1 HPDNPAYVI
10 FTSGSTGR
18 PKGVAVSHAAI
29 HNQTTWMLSEYPM
42 SVEDVYLQK
51 TATTFDVSLWGYF
64 MPLRAGATLAVAT
77 PDGHRDPAYLAET
90 IAAQRVTVTDFV
102 PSMLTVFA
110 AHTPAGSVPTLR
122 DVFAI
127 GEALPPETVAAMRAV
142 TPATVHNLYGPT
154 EAAVSITYRP
164 ATGDER
170 GSVPIGVPQWNSQVY
185 VLDSRLRPVPAGVA
199 GELYLAGDQLAR
211 GYITRPD
218 LTSDRFVANPFG
230 GMNGGGANG
239 ERMYRTGDLVV
250 WRDGGVLEYI
260 GRTDFQVKFRG
271 QRIELGD
278 IESALLAQPS
288 VSQAVALVV
297 PSDLGDQLVAYVVPA
312 PGASIDQ
319 GPLLATAGQTLPAYM
334 IPAAVVALDAFP
346 LNTSGKLDRKALPQP
361 TFARREFRAPST
373 PIEEIVAGVFA
384 DVLGVA
390 RVGADDDFFALG
402 GNSLIA
408 TQVIAR
414 LGAAVG
420 TRVPM
425 RALFETPTVAAL
437 AAAVESQAHGVRT
450 AELGSIERPERIPL
464 SLAQQ
469 RMWFLN
475 RFDQQSAAYNVPI
488 AVRLTGD
495 LHVPALR
502 AAIGDLVA
510 RHEVLRTVYPEVPL
524 SESAGGASGAV
535 QVILP
540 PGQAVP
546 ELEVRTVAPEAIEAA
561 VIEFFSTGFDVTTE
575 VPLRVV
581 LFETDSAAREYVL
594 AMVIHHIAGDGSS
607 AGPLTRDL
615 VTAYAARA
623 AGEAPGWA
631 PLAVQ
636 YADYSV
642 WQRAVLGSEDDAES
656 LAAKQI
662 GYWKSALADLPEQLD
677 LPSDRPRPA
686 TQSFAGGKVDI
697 HIDADMHRA
706 LVELARAEGA
716 TLFMVVHTA
725 FAVLLSRLSG
735 TEDIAIGT
743 PMAGRGEAALDDLIG
758 MFMNTLVFR
767 TRADAGA
774 AFTELLARQRET
786 DIQAFANADVPFER
800 LVEVLNP
807 ARSTARHPLFQMGLS
822 FQNIAL
828 PTLELPGLTVGGM
841 DIDTEQSQFDLHLIV
856 SDRYDESGAPAG
868 IGGFLTYASDL
879 FDEST
884 VQGFVDRLVRLFG
897 EIIAAPQTPIGDLE
911 LLDGGERDRILVEW
925 NDTRHEV
932 APELLLDGYRRAVAE
947 HPDRVAVAYEGHELT
962 YREFD
967 ERVNILARRLI
978 YQDVGP
984 ESLVGLAVR
993 RSLDLVVG
1001 MYAIITAGGAYVPLD
1016 PDHPAE
1022 RIAHVLETAQ
1032 PVCVLSTTADAVP
1045 VPGDIPVLHM
1055 DTVDLD
1061 GFDGTPVQAD
1071 ELLEPV
1077 HPDNPA
1083 YVIFTSGSTG
1093 RPKGVAVSHAA
1104 IHNQTTWM
1112 LAEYPMGAD
1121 DVYFQ
1126 KTATTFDVSLWGYFM
1141 PLRAGAKLVVATHD
1155 GHRDPRYI
1163 AETIA
1168 AQRVTVTDFVPSML
1182 TVFATQTPS
1191 GSLPSLRDVFV
1202 IGEAL
1207 PPETV
1212 AALRSVSDA
1221 AVHNLYGPTEAAVS
1235 ITYWPATGEERSSVP
1250 IGLPQWNSRVYV
1262 LDSRLRPVPAGVP
1275 GELYLA
1281 GDQLARGY
1289 VARPDLTSDRFVA
1302 DPFGDVGALGGG
1314 RMYRTGDLVVW
1325 RDGGVLEYIGR
1336 TDFQVKFRGQRI
1348 ELGEIESALLA
1359 QPSVSQAVALVLPS
1373 ELGDQLVAYVVP
1385 APGAAIDQDELLA
1398 AAAETLPA
1406 YMLPGAIVALDAFPL
1421 NTSGKLDRKALPEP
1435 TFTQREF
1442 RAPSTPVEELVA
1454 GVFAE
1459 VLGVERIGAD
1469 DDFFT
1474 LGGNSLIATQVVAR
1488 LSAALEARVPVRD
1501 LFEYSTVAALAARVA
1516 QHAGSGGRPALVAG
1530 QRPDRV
1536 PLSLAQQR
1544 MWFLNRFDQQ
1554 SAAYH
1559 VPVAVRLS
1567 GDLDVDALQ
1576 AAVRDLVER
1585 HEILRTIYPDADG
1598 IAHQV
1603 VLPADRAVPDL
1614 TPVDVAPEALR
1625 DTIAE
1630 LISTGFDVTAE
1641 VPLRARLLRVADAT
1655 GSRSNARRDD
1665 VGAEGSTDAT
1675 EYVLVFVAHH
1685 IAADGWSM
1693 GPLTR
1698 DVMLAYSARSTGEA
1712 PAWTPMPVQYA
1723 DFSVWQR
1730 TVLGSEDDPESLISA
1745 QADYW
1750 RTALAD
1756 LPDELNLPADR
1767 PRPTVPSYAGGRV
1780 VFPIDTE
1787 LRAALRQIAAEQ
1799 NTTLFMVVHAA
1810 LAVFLARLSGT
1821 EDIAVGSPI
1830 AGRGEA
1836 ELDEMI
1842 GMFVNTVVLRT
1853 EVRGQRSF
1861 RDLLTRARDTDLQ
1874 AFAHADIPF
1883 ERLVELL
1890 QPERSTA
1897 RHPLFQVALSFENL
1911 PETAFELPGLRVGA
1925 VEFDAGIEKFDL
1937 SLTVREAAD
1946 GSRMLAEFSFARD
1959 LFDEATV
1966 EGFAGRFTRLLR
1978 AIAADPEAAVGG
1990 IDILDAA
1997 ERAEVV
2003 SRTGGPAVPAR
2014 TLPELLAEAVSR
2026 DPEAPAVIFRDVR
2039 LTYGELDQRSNR
2051 LARLLIERG
2060 LGTEDFVAIA
2070 IPRSSDSYFAEWG
2083 VTKSG
2088 AAFVPIDPTYPSDR
2102 IEHMLTDSGAPV
2114 GLTVSSVRADL
2125 PDSVEWLVLD
2135 ELELEQYSDAA
2146 VSDDDRLRPVRPENL
2161 AYVIYTSGSTGVPK
2175 GVVVPHAGLA
2185 NLSAE
2190 QVERYNLDSDSR
2202 TLHFSSPS
2210 FDASI
2215 MELLLAIGP
2224 AGALVVV
2231 PTGVFG
2237 GEELYELIRREQVT
2251 HLFITPAALAT
2262 FDPTGLDSLR
2272 VLAVG
2277 GEAYSPELLAKWA
2290 IPLGEDG
2297 PVRAF
2302 HNVYG
2307 PTETTVVV
2315 NIGEPLLPGD
2325 ALTIGAPNRGVRSLV
2340 LDSRLQPVPDGVAGE
2355 LYMSGPQV
2363 TRGYHARAG
2372 LTSDKFVANPYIP
2385 GERMYRTGD
2394 VVRWKARELRDG
2406 EIEHRLEYVGRSDF
2420 QVKVRGF
2427 RIELGEIDS
2436 ALTSHETVD
2445 FAVTVGHRTDVS
2457 STILVSYVHAAA
2469 GQTVDAAQL
2478 TEHISVTL
2486 PEYMVPTSIMV
2497 LDEIPLTPVGK
2508 LDRRAL
2514 PEPVF
2519 TAREFR
2525 APASETEALIA
2536 EVFADVLGVDR
2547 VGVDDSFFALGGDSI
2562 LSIQLVSRAKARG
2575 LNFSPRDVFEQ
2586 RTAAGLAEVAALGAG
2601 VERSQLTELPG
2612 GGVGEIPVLPV
2623 MTHFLSSGSS
2633 YQRFSQSMTLRLP
2646 DGIDRATLVA
2656 TIGAVFDHHDVLRS
2670 RLRGDV
2676 ENGWEFEALERGAVD
2691 VDALVHRVEVSA
2703 DIADDE
2709 LTRLA
2714 SAEYDAALGR
2724 LDPANAAMVQFVWF
2738 AFDGTARRDVLMIAG
2753 HHFVV
2758 DGVSWRI
2765 LIPDF
2770 AVAWSQLVAGQ
2781 PVALP
2786 ANGTSMRR
2794 WAHALVEE
2802 ASAADRVAELPFWQE
2817 VSTTPDPLVGS
2828 RAFDPAVDTNA
2839 TVERIQV
2846 TLPADVTD
2854 AVLTAVPG
2862 QYHGGVNDGLLSAL
2876 AMAIA
2881 KWRGEKSGSS
2891 ALIRLEGHGREEE
2904 VVPGADLSRT
2914 VGWFTSVYPV
2924 RLDLAGAD
2932 LNDAFDGGNS
2942 VGRIVKSVKEQL
2954 LAVPDKGLGFGLL
2967 RYLNP
2972 ETGAQLHNV
2981 GQISFN
2987 YLGRVSAGDVPEQL
3001 GELGWVPVADL
3012 GEVSGLMDADMPAN
3026 GVVDI
3031 NAIVTDGD
3039 EGPQLNATFA
3049 YPSGLLTADRVQEFA
3064 DLWVAALT
3072 ALAGHARR
3080 PGAGGFT
3087 PSDLALVRATQ
3098 SDVEGWERQ
3107 FPDLVDVWP
3116 LSTLQSGLLFHALLT
3131 QSTFDVYTIQAV
3143 VNLGG
3148 TLDTARLRVAAQ
3160 AVLQRYPNLRT
3171 AFVADLEGASVQ
3183 VVLDRVEVPWR
3194 EVDLAGLPA
3203 DQRPAELERLIA
3215 EDRATH
3221 FDLSAPPLL
3230 RYTVYRLAPD
3240 EWQLVITTHHILLDG
3255 WSMPLLMRDLL
3266 VLYAVRGDSSAL
3278 PRPSSYRT
3286 YLGWLAGRDKQES
3299 LDTWRRALAGV
3310 DEPTQLAPQT
3320 TLDETYEIGKRV
3332 VEIDA
3337 DRTQRLKR
3345 LCAELGI
3352 TMNTLVQAAWGV
3364 LVGRMTGRD
3373 DVVFG
3378 ATVSGRPAE
3387 LPGIE
3392 SMVGLFINTLPVR
3405 VRIDGHATVA
3415 ELLTGLQGAQAD
3427 LLDHHYVSLPEI
3439 QRAAGIGAQFDSLL
3453 VFESYPVD
3461 KDAIAATSSIDG
3473 MSVLDAGIKD
3483 DTHYPITVMVTAD
3496 TTVVLQLKHLLSRF
3510 TADEVELLA
3519 TRLLRIVDELL
3530 ADPRGRVADIDV
3542 LGNAERDRILVEW
3555 NDTRREV
3562 APELLLDGYRRAATA
3577 HPDRV
3582 AVVYEG
3588 AELTYREFDER
3599 VNRLARHLI
3608 SQGVGSESLVA
3619 LGVRRSLDLVV
3630 GMYAVL
3636 TAGGAYVPLDPDHP
3650 AERIAYVL
3658 ETAQP
3663 VCVLTRTVDEVPVP
3677 EGIEVLHLDT
3687 LDLSDI
3693 DASPVRPEE
3702 LLRPVRA
3709 ENPAYVI
3716 FTSGSTGRPK
3726 GVAVSHF
3733 AIQNQITWMLDEYSL
3748 GIDDVY
3754 LQKTATVFDVS
3765 LWGYFMPLRVGAKLV
3780 VATPDGHRD
3789 PAYLAET
3796 IAAQGVTFTD
3806 FVPSLLA
3813 VFASELTSGS
3823 VPTLRT
3829 VFAAGEALPPET
3841 VAALH
3846 AVSDAAVHNVYGPTE
3861 AAVTVTHWP
3870 VSGAERRTV
3879 PIGLPQWNT
3888 QLYVLD
3894 SRLRPVPA
3902 GVAGELYLAG
3912 DQLARGYAARPDLT
3926 ADRFVANPFGTSE
3939 RMYRTGD
3946 LVVWREIDGG
3956 AGALEYVGRTDF
3968 QVKVRG
3974 YRIELGEIDAA
3985 LTAHPDIDFA
3995 VTLGRKTEAGTDI
4008 LVSYVR
4014 AVAEH
4019 TVDVA
4024 QVTEFLSGR
4033 LPEYMVPT
4041 AIVVLDKI
4049 PVTAV
4054 GKLDRAAL
4062 PDPELGSQEFRAPTS
4077 DIEATIAEVVAE
4089 VLGLERVGVDDSFF
4103 ALGGDS
4109 ILSIQLV
4116 SRAKAR
4122 GVVFSPRDVFERRTV
4137 AGLAE
4142 VATTGADAERQ
4153 RLAELPGGGVG
4164 DIPVL
4169 PFMASVL
4176 AKSDASSYQRFS
4188 QSMTLRLPD
4197 GIDRATLVA
4206 TIGAVFDH
4214 HDVLRTRLGG
4224 DAENGWAFEALDRGA
4239 IDIDAL
4245 VRRVDVAG
4253 DIDDAELSRIANAEY
4268 DAALDRLDPAN
4279 AAMVQFVWF
4288 AFGAT
4293 DATVA
4298 DANAEGTA
4306 GTGGHGDR
4314 PGVLLIVAHHFVV
4327 DGVSWRILIPDF
4339 AVAWSQLAAGQQV
4352 ALPANGTS
4360 MRRWAHALV
4369 DSAAEREPELP
4380 FWQQV
4385 SATPDPLLGSRA
4397 FDPAVD
4403 TNATVDSVRVSVP
4416 AAVTDAV
4423 LTAIPGLYHGGVN
4436 DGLLSALAMAV
4447 AKWRGEQSG
4456 SAALVR
4462 LEGHGREEEA
4472 VPGADLSRTVGWFTS
4487 VYPVRLDLAG
4497 ANLSEAFAGGD
4508 ALGRI
4513 VKSVKEQLLG
4523 VPGKGIG
4530 YGLLRH
4536 LNPETAERLADAG
4549 QISFNY
4555 LGRVST
4561 ADVPAQFAEIGW
4573 VPVDDL
4579 GELSAVMDA
4588 AMPANATL
4596 DINAIVTDGD
4606 EGPQLGASF
4615 AFPSGLL
4622 TREQAQELAD
4632 LWVEALTALAEHAR
4646 RPESGGLT
4654 PSDLPLVRAAQSDIE
4669 VWERQFPDLT
4679 DVWPLSSLQSGLLFH
4694 AMLSAATV
4702 DVYTQQAVV
4711 DFDGALDLQRLHSA
4725 AQGMLERY
4733 PNLRA
4738 VFVADSQGEPVQ
4750 IVLDK
4755 VEVPWRE
4762 VDLTDLPEAERRPEL
4777 DRLLEADRLTHFDM
4791 TTSPLLRF
4799 AAYRTGDAAWHLS
4812 ITAHHILFD
4821 GWSMPLLMQD
4831 LLVLYA
4837 VRGDVSA
4844 LPRVPS
4850 YRNFLAWL
4858 AGRDRDASLRAWQQA
4873 LDGVDG
4879 PTVLAPQPKSE
4890 ETYEAG
4896 KQVVHLDAE
4905 YTRRVADFCAQLG
4918 ITVNTLVQAAW
4929 GVLVSRM
4936 TGRDDVVFGATV
4948 SGRPPE
4954 LSGIES
4960 MVGLFINTLPVR
4972 VRVDEQASVA
4982 ELLTGLQGA
4991 QADLL
4996 DHHHVG
5002 LPDIQRAAG
5011 IGAQFDSLLVFES
5024 YPVDKDAITA
5034 ASAIDGVSVVGA
5046 GMTGGT
5052 HYPLTLLVKAEQTI
5066 EIVLEHLLSRFSTGE
5081 VETLAV
5087 RLRRIIDELL
5097 AGAGRRVRDLDV
5109 LEAAER
5115 DRILL
5120 EWNDTREPVD
5130 PELLLDGYR
5139 RAVAEHPDRVAV
5151 AYEGAELTYREFD
5164 ERVNILARRLIYQGV
5179 GPESLVGLAIRRSL
5193 DLVVGMYAIV
5203 TAGGAYVPLD
5213 PDHPAE
5219 RIAHVLET
5227 AQPVCV
5233 LTRTA
5238 DAVEVPDGVEV
5249 MNLDTVDLDGF
5260 DGTPVQADELL
5271 EPVHPENPAYVLFT
5285 SGSTGRPK
5293 GVSVSHAAINNQITV
5308 MLRAYPMT
5316 AEDVYLQ
5323 KTPTTFDVSLWG
5335 YFMTLRAGAKLV
5347 VATPDGHR
5355 DPLYLAETIAA
5366 QGVTF
5371 TDFVPSMLTVLA
5383 AHTAPGAMP
5392 TLRTV
5397 FAAGE
5402 ALPPETVTAVHAIS
5416 DAAVHNLYGPTEA
5429 AITVAHW
5436 TATGTES
5443 PSVPI
5448 GRPEVN
5454 SRLYVLDSRLRPVP
5468 AGVVG
5473 ELYLAGDQLARGYMR
5488 RPDLTSDRFVADP
5501 FGDMFGGGAGGGM
5514 FGGGAGGERMY
5525 RTGDLVVWRDGGV
5538 LEYIGRADFQVK
5550 FRGQR
5555 IELGEIESVVL
5566 AHPSVSQAVALV
5578 VPSELGDQ
5586 LVVYAVPAPGARL
5599 EQAPLLEAAMQSLPA
5614 YMVPSQVIA
5623 LDAFPLNA
5631 SGKLDRKALPK
5642 PTFTQREFR
5651 APSTP
5656 IEEIVAGVFAE
5667 VLGVER
5673 IGADD
5678 DFFAL
5683 GGNSLIATQVIA
5695 RVGAAVGT
5703 RVPVRALFER
5713 STVTGFAAAIE
5724 SQTRD
5729 SGAPALGSIER
5740 PERIPLSLAQQRMWF
5755 LNRFDQESA
5764 AYNVPMAVRLTGE
5777 LNVAALREAIGDVV
5791 ARHEVL
5797 RTVYPEADGAPV
5809 QVILPVAQAVPE
5821 LELRTVAPDA
5831 IESAVLS
5838 VVSTSFDVTNE
5849 VPLRVALF
5857 EIDGAAGEYVLAMV
5871 VHHISGDGSSMAPLT
5886 RDVMTAY
5893 AARAAGEPPSWA
5905 PLAVQYADYSIWQ
5918 RELLGSEDD
5927 PESLSAKQ
5935 IAYWRTALA
5944 DLPDQLDLPS
5954 DRPRPAM
5961 QSFAGAK
5968 VGVEIDAELH
5978 RALNELARGESATLF
5993 MVVHTAFAVLLS
6005 RLSGTED
6012 IAIGTPMAGRG
6023 ERELDDLIGMFV
6035 NTLVFRTQVDAG
6047 ASFEQLLARQR
6058 ESDLQAFAHADVPF
6072 ERLVEVLNPVRSTAH
6087 HPLFQVGLSFQNLG
6101 RTSLELPGLSLSG
6114 VDYDTQLSQF
6124 DLHLIVSDSYDE
6136 SGAPA
6141 GIGGVLTYAT
6151 DLFDAATVEHFA
6163 DRFVR
6168 LLRQIVAAP
6177 TTSVGDLEL
6186 LADGERANLV
6196 MGWNATGHEVDR
6208 SLTLVSLLE
6217 RTVSSTPDAVALV
6230 GPDGS
6235 SVTYAELGERVN
6247 RLARHLVSLGVGPE
6261 SRVALAFRRSVDL
6274 VVAMYAVSIA
6284 GGAYVPVDPDQA
6296 AERVGYILETADPV
6310 CVLTTSSVVAAD
6322 VSDNAADPTGAT
6334 GPVFAGMTER
6344 LVLVDQLDLSAVS
6357 AVALSDTDRVAP
6369 LRSANTAYV
6378 IFTSGSTG
6386 RPKGVAVPHGA
6397 IVNQLLWET
6406 AEFGLTADDAVLLKT
6421 AATFD
6426 LSVWEFW
6433 TAAVCGGRLVIA
6445 TADGHQDPEYLNE
6458 LMRRES
6464 VTTLHVVPSM
6474 LDALLTES
6482 GGTLSDSLRRVLAIG
6497 EALPG
6502 ATAQRFRRANSAAG
6516 LFNLYGPT
6524 EAAVSITSHEVT
6536 DADAVSVSIGAPE
6549 WNSQVYVLD
6558 ARLRPVPVGV
6568 PGELYLAGAQLARGY
6583 FGRPDLSADRFVAN
6597 PFGAGGSDGVRGAR
6611 MYRTGDLV
6619 AWTANG
6625 ELDYRG
6631 RTDFQVKIRGFRI
6644 ELGEIE
6650 AALLALPE
6658 IAQTAVLAKSDERLG
6673 DRLVAYLV
6681 PAGSEAATGELDSAG
6696 NMVAIDTDRV
6706 RTALAAA
6713 LPSYMVP
6720 AAFVVLEAL
6729 PLNVNGKLDRK
6740 ALPEPE
6746 FETTAYRA
6754 PSTPTEQTLAEV
6766 FADVLGREEI
6776 GVDDDFFAV
6785 GGNSILS
6792 IQLVSRAKT
6801 RGVLFGAREVF
6812 EHRTIAGLAAV
6823 ARLGTG
6829 EELELPT
6836 GPLVQVDPADA
6847 VAWERTYP
6855 GMTEVWP
6862 LSPLQSG
6869 LLFHALMT
6877 QSSVDVYSQQAV
6889 IDFAGDLDVERL
6901 RAAGQAMLD
6910 RYPNLRVAFT
6920 TDTAGQPVQIVVD
6933 DIELP
6938 WREVDLTD
6946 VAAEDSEAA
6955 LRRELSQERAARF
6968 DMATA
6973 PLLRFAL
6980 FRSTGD
6986 RWRLAITAHHILF
6999 DGWSMPLLMRDL
7011 LVLYAT
7017 RGDRSMLPDAGSY
7030 RDFLAWLSTRDRE
7043 ASLQAWAE
7051 ALSGVD
7057 EPTQI
7062 AAQPKSV
7069 ESYEI
7074 AKLATE
7080 LDSERTQQ
7088 LTKFCADLG
7097 ITVNTLVQA
7106 AWAVL
7111 LGRLTG
7117 RDDVVFGAT
7126 VSGRPPEL
7134 PGIESMVGLFINTLP
7149 VRVRVDGRRT
7159 VGELLTGLQR
7169 EQAALLDHH
7178 YVGLTD
7184 IVRTAGPA
7192 VMFDSLL
7199 VFESYPVDR
7208 DAIAAASSI
7217 DGMSVTGV
7225 DFEGGTH
7232 YPLTLMVTEGS
7243 AIGLNLEYLTN
7254 RFSAD
7259 EVERLAKRLSWVLEA
7274 FVRDPATPVGDI
7286 DIVDAAERARILAES
7301 GVTAADSGA
7310 QPARV
7315 GARTVA
7321 KTLGAVVEEDPQAP
7335 ALLSDGAEIPYHV
7348 VDSRSS
7354 QLARVLITR
7363 GVGPGDVVAVTLPRS
7378 VDAVVAVWAVQKAG
7392 AAALL
7397 AEGLSFGE
7405 IVSAGAGFGIT
7416 LEPAA
7421 SSVRWLVPSDPKVQ
7435 AELAAAQTHPVSYA
7449 DRVRPLH
7456 EDHPAFVLP
7465 DADGTW
7471 LTLTQD
7477 QALDR
7482 ADALREANDIDYES
7496 TTFTT
7501 ASAGPAAVSE
7511 FLSWTTAGA
7520 LSVLPGDDVA
7530 TDLEDGE
7537 VTHWFTTPGEPTDP
7551 ADNEVRIIAPE

>member
-1 HPDNPAYVI
+1 
-10 FTSGSTGR
+10 
-18 PKGVAVSHAAI
+18 
-29 HNQTTWMLSEYPM
+29 M
-42 SVEDVYLQK
+42 
-51 TATTFDVSLWGYF
+51 
-64 MPLRAGATLAVAT
+64 
-77 PDGHRDPAYLAET
+77 
-90 IAAQRVTVTDFV
+90 
-102 PSMLTVFA
+102 
-110 AHTPAGSVPTLR
+110 
-122 DVFAI
+122 
-127 GEALPPETVAAMRAV
+127 
-142 TPATVHNLYGPT
+142 
-154 EAAVSITYRP
+154 
-164 ATGDER
+164 
-170 GSVPIGVPQWNSQVY
+170 
-185 VLDSRLRPVPAGVA
+185 
-199 GELYLAGDQLAR
+199 
-211 GYITRPD
+211 
-218 LTSDRFVANPFG
+218 
-230 GMNGGGANG
+230 
-239 ERMYRTGDLVV
+239 
-250 WRDGGVLEYI
+250 
-260 GRTDFQVKFRG
+260 
-271 QRIELGD
+271 
-278 IESALLAQPS
+278 
-288 VSQAVALVV
+288 
-297 PSDLGDQLVAYVVPA
+297 
-312 PGASIDQ
+312 
-319 GPLLATAGQTLPAYM
+319 
-334 IPAAVVALDAFP
+334 
-346 LNTSGKLDRKALPQP
+346 
-361 TFARREFRAPST
+361 
-373 PIEEIVAGVFA
+373 
-384 DVLGVA
+384 
-390 RVGADDDFFALG
+390 
-402 GNSLIA
+402 
-408 TQVIAR
+408 
-414 LGAAVG
+414 
-420 TRVPM
+420 
-425 RALFETPTVAAL
+425 
-437 AAAVESQAHGVRT
+437 
-450 AELGSIERPERIPL
+450 
-464 SLAQQ
+464 
-469 RMWFLN
+469 
-475 RFDQQSAAYNVPI
+475 
-488 AVRLTGD
+488 
-495 LHVPALR
+495 
-502 AAIGDLVA
+502 
-510 RHEVLRTVYPEVPL
+510 
-524 SESAGGASGAV
+524 
-535 QVILP
+535 
-540 PGQAVP
+540 
-546 ELEVRTVAPEAIEAA
+546 
-561 VIEFFSTGFDVTTE
+561 
-575 VPLRVV
+575 
-581 LFETDSAAREYVL
+581 
-594 AMVIHHIAGDGSS
+594 
-607 AGPLTRDL
+607 
-615 VTAYAARA
+615 
-623 AGEAPGWA
+623 
-631 PLAVQ
+631 
-636 YADYSV
+636 
-642 WQRAVLGSEDDAES
+642 
-656 LAAKQI
+656 
-662 GYWKSALADLPEQLD
+662 
-677 LPSDRPRPA
+677 
-686 TQSFAGGKVDI
+686 
-697 HIDADMHRA
+697 
-706 LVELARAEGA
+706 
-716 TLFMVVHTA
+716 
-725 FAVLLSRLSG
+725 
-735 TEDIAIGT
+735 
-743 PMAGRGEAALDDLIG
+743 
-758 MFMNTLVFR
+758 
-767 TRADAGA
+767 
-774 AFTELLARQRET
+774 
-786 DIQAFANADVPFER
+786 
-800 LVEVLNP
+800 
-807 ARSTARHPLFQMGLS
+807 
-822 FQNIAL
+822 
-828 PTLELPGLTVGGM
+828 
-841 DIDTEQSQFDLHLIV
+841 
-856 SDRYDESGAPAG
+856 
-868 IGGFLTYASDL
+868 
-879 FDEST
+879 
-884 VQGFVDRLVRLFG
+884 
-897 EIIAAPQTPIGDLE
+897 
-911 LLDGGERDRILVEW
+911 
-925 NDTRHEV
+925 
-932 APELLLDGYRRAVAE
+932 
-947 HPDRVAVAYEGHELT
+947 
-962 YREFD
+962 
-967 ERVNILARRLI
+967 
-978 YQDVGP
+978 
-984 ESLVGLAVR
+984 
-993 RSLDLVVG
+993 
-1001 MYAIITAGGAYVPLD
+1001 
-1016 PDHPAE
+1016 
-1022 RIAHVLETAQ
+1022 
-1032 PVCVLSTTADAVP
+1032 
-1045 VPGDIPVLHM
+1045 
-1055 DTVDLD
+1055 
-1061 GFDGTPVQAD
+1061 
-1071 ELLEPV
+1071 
-1077 HPDNPA
+1077 
-1083 YVIFTSGSTG
+1083 
-1093 RPKGVAVSHAA
+1093 
-1104 IHNQTTWM
+1104 
-1112 LAEYPMGAD
+1112 
-1121 DVYFQ
+1121 
-1126 KTATTFDVSLWGYFM
+1126 
-1141 PLRAGAKLVVATHD
+1141 
-1155 GHRDPRYI
+1155 
-1163 AETIA
+1163 
-1168 AQRVTVTDFVPSML
+1168 
-1182 TVFATQTPS
+1182 
-1191 GSLPSLRDVFV
+1191 
-1202 IGEAL
+1202 
-1207 PPETV
+1207 
-1212 AALRSVSDA
+1212 
-1221 AVHNLYGPTEAAVS
+1221 
-1235 ITYWPATGEERSSVP
+1235 
-1250 IGLPQWNSRVYV
+1250 
-1262 LDSRLRPVPAGVP
+1262 
-1275 GELYLA
+1275 
-1281 GDQLARGY
+1281 
-1289 VARPDLTSDRFVA
+1289 
-1302 DPFGDVGALGGG
+1302 
-1314 RMYRTGDLVVW
+1314 
-1325 RDGGVLEYIGR
+1325 
-1336 TDFQVKFRGQRI
+1336 
-1348 ELGEIESALLA
+1348 
-1359 QPSVSQAVALVLPS
+1359 
-1373 ELGDQLVAYVVP
+1373 
-1385 APGAAIDQDELLA
+1385 
-1398 AAAETLPA
+1398 
-1406 YMLPGAIVALDAFPL
+1406 
-1421 NTSGKLDRKALPEP
+1421 
-1435 TFTQREF
+1435 
-1442 RAPSTPVEELVA
+1442 
-1454 GVFAE
+1454 
-1459 VLGVERIGAD
+1459 
-1469 DDFFT
+1469 
-1474 LGGNSLIATQVVAR
+1474 
-1488 LSAALEARVPVRD
+1488 
-1501 LFEYSTVAALAARVA
+1501 
-1516 QHAGSGGRPALVAG
+1516 
-1530 QRPDRV
+1530 
-1536 PLSLAQQR
+1536 
-1544 MWFLNRFDQQ
+1544 
-1554 SAAYH
+1554 
-1559 VPVAVRLS
+1559 
-1567 GDLDVDALQ
+1567 
-1576 AAVRDLVER
+1576 
-1585 HEILRTIYPDADG
+1585 
-1598 IAHQV
+1598 
-1603 VLPADRAVPDL
+1603 
-1614 TPVDVAPEALR
+1614 
-1625 DTIAE
+1625 
-1630 LISTGFDVTAE
+1630 
-1641 VPLRARLLRVADAT
+1641 
-1655 GSRSNARRDD
+1655 
-1665 VGAEGSTDAT
+1665 
-1675 EYVLVFVAHH
+1675 
-1685 IAADGWSM
+1685 
-1693 GPLTR
+1693 
-1698 DVMLAYSARSTGEA
+1698 
-1712 PAWTPMPVQYA
+1712 
-1723 DFSVWQR
+1723 
-1730 TVLGSEDDPESLISA
+1730 
-1745 QADYW
+1745 
-1750 RTALAD
+1750 
-1756 LPDELNLPADR
+1756 
-1767 PRPTVPSYAGGRV
+1767 
-1780 VFPIDTE
+1780 
-1787 LRAALRQIAAEQ
+1787 
-1799 NTTLFMVVHAA
+1799 
-1810 LAVFLARLSGT
+1810 
-1821 EDIAVGSPI
+1821 
-1830 AGRGEA
+1830 
-1836 ELDEMI
+1836 
-1842 GMFVNTVVLRT
+1842 
-1853 EVRGQRSF
+1853 
-1861 RDLLTRARDTDLQ
+1861 
-1874 AFAHADIPF
+1874 
-1883 ERLVELL
+1883 
-1890 QPERSTA
+1890 
-1897 RHPLFQVALSFENL
+1897 
-1911 PETAFELPGLRVGA
+1911 
-1925 VEFDAGIEKFDL
+1925 
-1937 SLTVREAAD
+1937 
-1946 GSRMLAEFSFARD
+1946 
-1959 LFDEATV
+1959 
-1966 EGFAGRFTRLLR
+1966 
-1978 AIAADPEAAVGG
+1978 
-1990 IDILDAA
+1990 
-1997 ERAEVV
+1997 
-2003 SRTGGPAVPAR
+2003 
-2014 TLPELLAEAVSR
+2014 
-2026 DPEAPAVIFRDVR
+2026 
-2039 LTYGELDQRSNR
+2039 
-2051 LARLLIERG
+2051 
-2060 LGTEDFVAIA
+2060 
-2070 IPRSSDSYFAEWG
+2070 
-2083 VTKSG
+2083 
-2088 AAFVPIDPTYPSDR
+2088 
-2102 IEHMLTDSGAPV
+2102 
-2114 GLTVSSVRADL
+2114 
-2125 PDSVEWLVLD
+2125 
-2135 ELELEQYSDAA
+2135 
-2146 VSDDDRLRPVRPENL
+2146 
-2161 AYVIYTSGSTGVPK
+2161 
-2175 GVVVPHAGLA
+2175 
-2185 NLSAE
+2185 
-2190 QVERYNLDSDSR
+2190 
-2202 TLHFSSPS
+2202 
-2210 FDASI
+2210 
-2215 MELLLAIGP
+2215 
-2224 AGALVVV
+2224 
-2231 PTGVFG
+2231 
-2237 GEELYELIRREQVT
+2237 T

-2262 FDPTGLDSLR
+2262 LDPAGLDSLR

-2315 NIGEPLLPGD
+2315 NIGAPLLPGD
-2325 ALTIGAPNRGVRSLV
+2325 ALTIGGPNRGVRSLV

-2355 LYMSGPQV
+2355 LYIAGPQV

-2372 LTSDKFVANPYIP
+2372 LTADRFVANPFGDITGGTGAAAAGGAA

-2394 VVRWKARELRDG
+2394 VVRWKTRALPGG
-2406 EIEHRLEYVGRSDF
+2406 EIEYRLEYVGRSDF

-2445 FAVTVGHRTDVS
+2445 FAVTVGHRTDVG

-2469 GQTVDAAQL
+2469 GRTVDAAQL
-2478 TEHISVTL
+2478 TEHISQTL

-2601 VERSQLTELPG
+2601 VERSRLTELPG

-2670 RLRGDV
+2670 RLRGDAD
-2676 ENGWEFEALERGAVD
+2676 NGWEFEALERGAVD
-2691 VDALVHRVEVSA
+2691 VDALVHRVEVPA

-2738 AFDGTARRDVLMIAG
+2738 AFAAGATGPEEAARGTDRRDVLMIAG

-2802 ASAADRVAELPFWQE
+2802 AVAADRVAELPFWQE
-2817 VSTTPDPLVGS
+2817 VSATPDPLLGS
-2828 RAFDPAVDTNA
+2828 RAFDPAIDTNE

-2854 AVLTAVPG
+2854 AVLTTVPG

-2881 KWRGEKSGSS
+2881 KWRGEQSGSS
-2891 ALIRLEGHGREEE
+2891 ALIRLEGHGREED

-2924 RLDLAGAD
+2924 RLDLGGAD

-2954 LAVPDKGLGFGLL
+2954 LAVPDKGIGFGLL

-2972 ETGAQLHNV
+2972 ETGARLENT

-3039 EGPQLNATFA
+3039 EGPQLSATFA
-3049 YPSGLLTADRVQEFA
+3049 YPSGLLTADRVREFA

-3080 PGAGGFT
+3080 PGAGGYT
-3087 PSDLALVRATQ
+3087 PSDLSLVRATQ

-3116 LSTLQSGLLFHALLT
+3116 LSTLQSGLLFHAMLT

-3171 AFVADLEGASVQ
+3171 AFVADLEGTSVQ
-3183 VVLDRVEVPWR
+3183 VVLERVEVPWR
-3194 EVDLAGLPA
+3194 EVDLTGVPA
-3203 DQRPAELERLIA
+3203 DQRQAELERLIA

-3230 RYTVYRLAPD
+3230 RYTVYRTEAD
-3240 EWQLVITTHHILLDG
+3240 QWQLVITTHHILLDG

-3266 VLYAVRGDSSAL
+3266 VLYAVRGDGSAL

-3299 LDTWRRALAGV
+3299 LDTWQRALAGV

-3337 DRTQRLKR
+3337 ERTRRLKR

-3405 VRIDGHATVA
+3405 VRIDDHATVA

-3427 LLDHHYVSLPEI
+3427 LLDHHYVGLPEI
-3439 QRAAGIGAQFDSLL
+3439 QRVAGIGAQFDSLL

-3473 MSVLDAGIKD
+3473 MSVLDAGIRD
-3483 DTHYPITVMVTAD
+3483 DTHYPMTVMVTAD

-3510 TADEVELLA
+3510 TADEVETLA

-3530 ADPRGRVADIDV
+3530 ADPKGRVADIDV
-3542 LGNAERDRILVEW
+3542 LGNAERDRILVEC

-3562 APELLLDGYRRAATA
+3562 PAELLLDGYRRAVAA

-3608 SQGVGSESLVA
+3608 SLGVGSESLVA
-3619 LGVRRSLDLVV
+3619 LGIRRSLDLVV

-3663 VCVLTRTVDEVPVP
+3663 VCVLSRTVDEVPVP
-3677 EGIEVLHLDT
+3677 EGIEVLHLDA
-3687 LDLSDI
+3687 LELSGL
-3693 DASPVRPEE
+3693 DASPVRPGE
-3702 LLRPVRA
+3702 LLRPVRD

-3789 PAYLAET
+3789 PAYLAQT

-3813 VFASELTSGS
+3813 VFASELTPGS

-3841 VAALH
+3841 VAALR

-3888 QLYVLD
+3888 RLYVLD

-3926 ADRFVANPFGTSE
+3926 ADRFIANPFGTGE

-3946 LVVWREIDGG
+3946 LVVWREVDGQ
-3956 AGALEYVGRTDF
+3956 GALEYVGRTDF

-3995 VTLGRKTEAGTDI
+3995 VTLGRKTDAGADI

-4019 TVDVA
+4019 TVDVP

-4062 PDPELGSQEFRAPTS
+4062 PDPELGSHEFRAPTS

-4142 VATTGADAERQ
+4142 IATTGADAERQ

-4188 QSMTLRLPD
+4188 QSMTLRLPV
-4197 GIDRATLVA
+4197 GIDRETLVA

-4239 IDIDAL
+4239 IDVDAL
-4245 VRRVDVAG
+4245 LHRVDVPG
-4253 DIDDAELSRIANAEY
+4253 DIDDAELNRIANAEY
-4268 DAALDRLDPAN
+4268 DAALGRLDPAN

-4293 DATVA
+4293 D
-4298 DANAEGTA
+4298 
-4306 GTGGHGDR
+4306 R
-4314 PGVLLIVAHHFVV
+4314 PGVLLIAAHHFVI

-4339 AVAWSQLAAGQQV
+4339 AVAWSQLAAGQPV
-4352 ALPANGTS
+4352 TLPANGTS

-4369 DSAAEREPELP
+4369 ESASERESELP
-4380 FWQQV
+4380 FWKQV

-4456 SAALVR
+4456 SAALIK

-4497 ANLSEAFAGGD
+4497 ANLAEAFAGGD

-4536 LNPETAERLADAG
+4536 LNPESAERLPDAG

-4588 AMPANATL
+4588 QMPANATL

-4606 EGPQLGASF
+4606 DGPQLGASF

-4646 RPESGGLT
+4646 RPEAGGLT

-4711 DFDGALDLQRLHSA
+4711 DFDGTLDLSRLHSA

-4762 VDLTDLPEAERRPEL
+4762 VDLTDLPEADRRPEL
-4777 DRLLEADRLTHFDM
+4777 ERLLEVDRLTHFDM

-4799 AAYRTGDAAWHLS
+4799 AAYRTGDASWHLS

-4858 AGRDRDASLRAWQQA
+4858 AGRDRDASLRAWAHA
-4873 LDGVDG
+4873 LDGIDE
-4879 PTVLAPQPKSE
+4879 PTVLAPLPKPD
-4890 ETYEAG
+4890 ETYEMD

-4905 YTRRVADFCAQLG
+4905 YTRRVSEFCAELG

-4929 GVLVSRM
+4929 GVLVGRI

-4948 SGRPPE
+4948 SGRPAE
-4954 LSGIES
+4954 LPGIES

-4972 VRVDEQASVA
+4972 VRIDEQASVA
-4982 ELLTGLQGA
+4982 ELLTSLQGA

-5002 LPDIQRAAG
+5002 LADIQRVAG

-5024 YPVDKDAITA
+5024 YPVDKDTITA

-5052 HYPLTLLVKAEQTI
+5052 HYPMTLLVKAEQTI
-5066 EIVLEHLLSRFSTGE
+5066 EIVLEHLLSRFGTDE
-5081 VETLAV
+5081 VATLAA
-5087 RLRRIIDELL
+5087 RLRRILDELL
-5097 AGAGRRVRDLDV
+5097 AGAGRRVRDLDI
-5109 LEAAER
+5109 LELAER
-5115 DRILL
+5115 DRILV

-5130 PELLLDGYR
+5130 AELLLDGYR
-5139 RAVAEHPDRVAV
+5139 RAAAEHPDRIAV
-5151 AYEGAELTYREFD
+5151 AYEGDELTYREFD

-5238 DAVEVPDGVEV
+5238 DLVEVPEGVEV

-5260 DGTPVQADELL
+5260 DGTPMRSDELL
-5271 EPVHPENPAYVLFT
+5271 APVHPENPAYVLFT

-5293 GVSVSHAAINNQITV
+5293 GVAVSHAAINNQITV

-5316 AEDVYLQ
+5316 PEDVYLQ

-5402 ALPPETVTAVHAIS
+5402 ALPPETVQAVHAIS

-5448 GRPEVN
+5448 GRPEIN

-5488 RPDLTSDRFVADP
+5488 RPDLTADRFVANP
-5501 FGDMFGGGAGGGM
+5501 FGGMNGGGAAGERM
-5514 FGGGAGGERMY
+5514 DGGGAAGERMNGGGAAGERMY

-5555 IELGEIESVVL
+5555 IELGEIESVLL
-5566 AHPSVSQAVALV
+5566 AQPSVSQAAALV

-5586 LVVYAVPAPGARL
+5586 LVVYAVPAPGARI
-5599 EQAPLLEAAMQSLPA
+5599 EQAPLLEAAMRSLPT

-5623 LDAFPLNA
+5623 LEAFPLNP

-5651 APSTP
+5651 APATP

-5729 SGAPALGSIER
+5729 SGAPALGTLER

-5755 LNRFDQESA
+5755 LNRFDPESA

-5797 RTVYPEADGAPV
+5797 RTVYPEVDGAPV

-5831 IESAVLS
+5831 IESAVIS
-5838 VVSTSFDVTNE
+5838 VVSTSFDVTSA

-5857 EIDGAAGEYVLAMV
+5857 EIDGAVGEYVLAMV

-5918 RELLGSEDD
+5918 RALLGSEDD

-5935 IAYWRTALA
+5935 IAYWRAALA

-5954 DRPRPAM
+5954 DRPRPAV

-5978 RALNELARGESATLF
+5978 RALHELARGESATLF

-6047 ASFEQLLARQR
+6047 ASFTELLTRQR

-6124 DLHLIVSDSYDE
+6124 DLHLIVSDGYDE

-6151 DLFDAATVEHFA
+6151 DLFDAPTVEHFA
-6163 DRFVR
+6163 ERFVR
-6168 LLRQIVAAP
+6168 LLRQIVTAP
-6177 TTSVGDLEL
+6177 ATPVGDLEL

-6230 GPDGS
+6230 GPDGGP
-6235 SVTYAELGERVN
+6235 VTYAELGERVN

-6274 VVAMYAVSIA
+6274 VVAMYAVTVA

-6310 CVLTTSSVVAAD
+6310 AVLTTSSVVAAD
-6322 VSDNAADPTGAT
+6322 ISGNAADPSGAT
-6334 GPVFAGMTER
+6334 GPALAAMTER
-6344 LVLVDQLDLSAVS
+6344 LVLVDQLDLSP
-6357 AVALSDTDRVAP
+6357 LPTGPLTDADRTGP
-6369 LRSANTAYV
+6369 LRPSNTAYV

-6386 RPKGVAVPHGA
+6386 RPKGVAVPHEA

-6406 AEFGLTADDAVLLKT
+6406 AEFGLAADDAVLLKT

-6502 ATAQRFRRANSAAG
+6502 ATAQRFRRANPAG

-6549 WNSQVYVLD
+6549 WNSRVYVLD

-6597 PFGAGGSDGVRGAR
+6597 PFEPGTR

-6619 AWTANG
+6619 AWDANG

-6650 AALLALPE
+6650 AAILALPE
-6658 IAQTAVLAKSDERLG
+6658 IAQTAVLAKSDARLG

-6681 PAGSEAATGELDSAG
+6681 PAGSEAVDVDG
-6696 NMVAIDTDRV
+6696 V

-6829 EELELPT
+6829 QELELPT

-6847 VAWERTYP
+6847 AAWEQTYP

-6877 QSSVDVYSQQAV
+6877 QSSVDVYSQQAA
-6889 IDFAGDLDVERL
+6889 IDFAGELDVERL
-6901 RAAGQAMLD
+6901 RTAAQAMVD

-6920 TDTAGQPVQIVVD
+6920 TDTAGQPVQIVLDRV
-6933 DIELP
+6933 EVP
-6938 WREVDLTD
+6938 WREVDLTG
-6946 VAAEDSEAA
+6946 VAGEDTEAE
-6955 LRRELSQERAARF
+6955 LREQLARERAVRF
-6968 DMATA
+6968 DMVAA

-6980 FRSTGD
+6980 FRSEGD

-7017 RGDRSMLPDAGSY
+7017 RGDRSMLPEAGSY
-7030 RDFLAWLSTRDRE
+7030 RDFLAWLSTRDRD
-7043 ASLQAWAE
+7043 ASLQAWAQ

-7057 EPTQI
+7057 EPTQL

-7069 ESYEI
+7069 ENYEI
-7074 AKLATE
+7074 ARFTAE
-7080 LDSERTQQ
+7080 LDAERTQQ

-7097 ITVNTLVQA
+7097 ITVNTAVQA
-7106 AWAVL
+7106 AWGVL

-7126 VSGRPPEL
+7126 VSGRPAEL

-7159 VGELLTGLQR
+7159 VGELLTGLQG

-7184 IVRTAGPA
+7184 IVRVAGIGA
-7192 VMFDSLL
+7192 QFDSLL

-7225 DFEGGTH
+7225 DFQGGTH
-7232 YPLTLMVTEGS
+7232 YPLTLMVTEGAS
-7243 AIGLNLEYLTN
+7243 IGLNLEYLTN

-7259 EVERLAKRLSWVLEA
+7259 EVERLARRLSWVLEE

-7335 ALLSDGAEIPYHV
+7335 ALLSEGDEIPYHV

-7397 AEGLSFGE
+7397 ADGLSFGE

-7421 SSVRWLVPSDPKVQ
+7421 SSLRWLVPSDPKVQ

-7465 DADGTW
+7465 GADGTW
-7471 LTLTQD
+7471 RTLTQD

-7520 LSVLPGDDVA
+7520 LSVLPGKDIES
-7530 TDLEDGE
+7530 DLEDGE

-7551 ADNEVRIIAPE
+7551 AADEVRIITVE